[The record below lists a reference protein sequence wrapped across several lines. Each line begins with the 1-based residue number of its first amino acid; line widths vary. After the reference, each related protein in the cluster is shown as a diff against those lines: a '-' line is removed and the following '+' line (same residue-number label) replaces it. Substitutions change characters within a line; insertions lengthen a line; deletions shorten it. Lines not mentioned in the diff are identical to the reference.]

1 MAKATTDVKVTR
13 VTSVT
18 LELTA
23 EEAGALL
30 ALTGMVEGSNDS
42 CRKHTSAVY
51 RALDVTAFD
60 NKDVREAYNTASR
73 TVTMRTPGR
82 AGVRFL
88 DA

>member
-1 MAKATTDVKVTR
+1 MAKAAADVKVTR
-13 VTSVT
+13 VTTIT

-30 ALTGMVEGSNDS
+30 ALTGMVEGTGASF
-42 CRKHTSAVY
+42 RAHTSAVY
-51 RALDVTAFD
+51 RALDVCAFD
-60 NKDVREAYNTASR
+60 NKDVREAHNAATR
-73 TVTMRTPGR
+73 TVTTRPAGR

>member
-1 MAKATTDVKVTR
+1 MAKAATDVKVTR
-13 VTSVT
+13 VTTVT

-23 EEAGALL
+23 EEAGTLL
-30 ALTGMVEGSNDS
+30 ALTGMVEGSNAS
-42 CRKHTSAVY
+42 CRQHTSAVY

-60 NKDVREAYNTASR
+60 NKDVREAHNTATR
-73 TVTMRTPGR
+73 TMTIRTAGR